1 MTIGNVS
8 TAYLSAAV
16 FFFLFIRGLFHK
28 KTMWR
33 TLGFAVL
40 GTVLTA
46 SATFFRRHFPGN
58 LSNGVIV
65 SSLLAGVAALTVYS
79 RNRVQVAEVHVAVA
93 GLQLVVCLAA
103 LLIGFYAHLTA
114 LPVVGT
120 ADVPP
125 DATKAVLGFLSTEAA
140 RAVAIKKIGISLGI
154 LLGVATL
161 AGWTVAFGRLSTT
174 ALGQSLTVA
183 GELSFGGALIAL
195 IFLSIYLGEGATW
208 ALIVLVAAAAFVG
221 SQLVMRMCAADMPIV
236 LATLHSCSGWAAA
249 ATGLTLG
256 DDFLAIAGTMV
267 GASGTMLTYFTCKD
281 TSRSFVLLIL
291 GEQSSSSIGR

>member
-1 MTIGNVS
+1 MTIGSVS
-8 TAYLSAAV
+8 TAYLSAAF
-16 FFFLFIRGLFHK
+16 FFFLFLRGLFHK

-40 GTVLTA
+40 GTALTA
-46 SATFFRRHFPGN
+46 STTLFRRHFP
-58 LSNGVIV
+58 SDPSTGVIIA
-65 SSLLAGVAALTVYS
+65 SMLAGVAALTAYS
-79 RNRVQVAEVHVAVA
+79 RNRVQVTEMHVAVA
-93 GLQLVVCLAA
+93 GLQFVVCLAA

-114 LPVVGT
+114 LPVVGA

-125 DATKAVLGFLSTEAA
+125 DATQAFLGSLSTEAG

-161 AGWTVAFGRLSTT
+161 TGWTVAFSRLSATT
-174 ALGQSLTVA
+174 LGKSLTVA
-183 GELSFGGALIAL
+183 GELNFGGALIAL
-195 IFLSIYLGEGATW
+195 IFLSIYLGEGHTW

-221 SQLVMRMCAADMPIV
+221 CQLVMRMCAADMPIV

-249 ATGLTLG
+249 ATGFTLG
-256 DDFLAIAGTMV
+256 NDFLVIAGTMI
-267 GASGTMLTYFTCKD
+267 GALGTVLTYFTCKD

-291 GEQSSSSIGR
+291 GEQSSSFIGR